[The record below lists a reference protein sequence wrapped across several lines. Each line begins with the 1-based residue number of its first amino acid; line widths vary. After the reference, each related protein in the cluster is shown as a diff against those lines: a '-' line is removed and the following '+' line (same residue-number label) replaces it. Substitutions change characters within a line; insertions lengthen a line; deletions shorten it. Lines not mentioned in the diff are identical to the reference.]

1 MHLFI
6 CFGLWT
12 TVISL
17 IIWRTGTTAKQ
28 AVNHVQRL
36 HQIPCSNCTYF
47 TGDYRLK
54 CTVHPCKALSED
66 AIDCR
71 DFEVCSSRN
80 CNFAQLNRRKK

>member
-17 IIWRTGTTAKQ
+17 IIWRTAKTVKQ
-28 AVNHVQRL
+28 GINHVQRL
-36 HQIPCSNCTYF
+36 HKIPCSNCAYF

-54 CTVHPCKALSED
+54 CTIHPCIALSEE

-71 DFEVCSSRN
+71 DFEVCSSQN
-80 CNFAQLNRRKK
+80 CNFAQINKRIK